1 MEKIVIRLGMV
12 DLTDQIFIERKVID
26 SKFPPDKETDL
37 ALLKLDRKVFFH
49 QAISPICL
57 PNKTYSPSKQYLVKA
72 IYIHSNLYVRQFLGI
87 AISKYVNF
95 YVWQFVGTFCNF

>member
-26 SKFPPDKETDL
+26 SKFPVNKETDL

-57 PNKTYSPSKQYLVKA
+57 PDKTYSPSEQYLVIA
-72 IYIHSNLYVRQFLGI
+72 IPSYGYLNVGQFLGI